1 MDKIK
6 QYQIFLKGEDKTN
19 SVREYKRIGDKYKV
33 VFNSG
38 KAFTYNEKN
47 VKIVESILRQAKP
60 RDIFQYLEKIAE
72 QVGISATLSDGKKL
86 NILSRHFSDL
96 GFIEQDSLLG
106 HFLSGTHPVTTAVR
120 NLNQEIYPFC
130 FNSSQK
136 KAVEKALRNRISL
149 IEGPPGTGKTQ
160 TILNLIANIVSNNQ
174 SVAVVSS
181 NNSATKNVLEKLQKN
196 NVSFI
201 SAYLGNMSNKQ
212 QFIDAQADT
221 PDLAAWELSSKSIY
235 KINDEISKKYSE
247 LEDKLEKQ
255 IKQSELK
262 QEYSAVTL
270 EEQHFQSN
278 YNKSHKQGNA
288 EFLRKVNNSND
299 ALELWLESEN
309 YAKPNGFLS
318 LIYFIFGI
326 FSKNARRRSF
336 VIRLSK
342 EYSSEFLIYEFQ
354 KRFYEL
360 RKKELEKQID
370 IISKE
375 LDRFDFPSKMQ
386 SYSDMSLKVFKA
398 SLAERY
404 RKGRSKEYTIVD
416 LQKDSESFI
425 KDYPVILS
433 TAYSLRSSLSKDVT
447 YDYVIVD
454 ESSQVDLCTGALAL
468 SCAKNIVIVG
478 DLKQLPHVVDGRT
491 AKITDSIFHEF
502 GISENYRYK
511 NQSLLSA
518 LISIYPDA
526 PRTLL
531 REHYRCHPKIIE
543 FCNKKFYDGALI
555 VLTEDEGDREPL
567 IVYKTVAGNHDRNR
581 VNKRQIDVIK
591 NEIIPDQKLSVYD
604 GSLGIITPYRNQ
616 TNALQEAF
624 KGFNVQADTVDKFQG
639 QEKEV
644 VILSTVDNKVSEF
657 TDNANRLNVAV
668 SRAIKQLILI
678 VNEGDS
684 LKDRNIGDLVN
695 YIEYNNFSVVNS
707 KISSVFD
714 YLFKSYAKKRME
726 FFKGKKKV
734 SRFDS
739 ENLMYELLLGVLK
752 KKSIK
757 NLGIALH
764 VPLKMIINE
773 PSLLNEDEKRFV
785 MKTQSHVDFLIYDSL
800 TKRPEFAIEVDGVS
814 FHQESGRQAKRDKMK
829 NEIFKKYGLP
839 LYRFRTDDSNE
850 KERLFSILD
859 SYSIC

>member
-1 MDKIK
+1 MDNIQ

-19 SVREYKRIGDKYKV
+19 NVREFERIGDKYKV

-38 KAFTYNEKN
+38 KAFTYNATN

-60 RDIFQYLEKIAE
+60 RDIFEYLEKIAE
-72 QVGISATLSDGKKL
+72 QVGITATLSDGKRL
-86 NILSRHFSDL
+86 NILSHHFSDL

-106 HFLSGTHPVTTAVR
+106 HFLSGTRPVTAAGW
-120 NLNQEIYPFC
+120 NLNQEIYPFG

-136 KAVEKALRNRISL
+136 KAVDGALRNRISL

-201 SAYLGNMSNKQ
+201 SAYLGNTSNKK

-221 PDLAAWELSSKSIY
+221 PDLAVWELSSKAIY
-235 KINDEISKKYSE
+235 KLNDEISRKYSE

-262 QEYSAVTL
+262 QEYSAVIL
-270 EEQHFQSN
+270 EEKHFQSN
-278 YNKSHKQGNA
+278 YKVSHQQGNT
-288 EFLRKVNNSND
+288 EFLRKVKYSND

-309 YAKPNGFLS
+309 YAKLNGFLS
-318 LIYFIFGI
+318 LIYFVFGI
-326 FSKNARRRSF
+326 ISKNAHRRSF
-336 VIRLSK
+336 INKLSK
-342 EYSSEFLIYEFQ
+342 EFSSEFLIYEFQ

-360 RKKELEKQID
+360 KKKELEKQID

-375 LDRFDFPSKMQ
+375 LNRFDFPSKMQ

-404 RKGRSKEYTIVD
+404 RKGRAKEYKIED
-416 LQKDSESFI
+416 LKKDSESFI

-433 TAYSLRSSLSKDVT
+433 TAYSLRSSLSKNVT

-468 SCAKNIVIVG
+468 SCAKNIVVVG
-478 DLKQLPHVVDGRT
+478 DLKQLPHVVDDRT
-491 AKITDSIFHEF
+491 AKITDAIFKEYD
-502 GISENYRYK
+502 ISENYRYK

-543 FCNKKFYDGALI
+543 FCNKKFYDGELI

-567 IVYKTVAGNHDRNR
+567 LVYKTVAGNHARNR

-591 NEIIPDQKLSVYD
+591 NEIIPDQKLSVDD

-616 TNALQEAF
+616 TNVLQESF
-624 KGFNVQADTVDKFQG
+624 KGLNVQADTVDKFQG
-639 QEKEV
+639 QEKDI
-644 VILSTVDNKVSEF
+644 VILSTVDNEVSEF
-657 TDNANRLNVAV
+657 TDDANRLNVAV

-678 VNEGDS
+678 VNEADS

-695 YIEYNNFSVVNS
+695 YIEYHNFSVVQS

-714 YLFKSYAKKRME
+714 YLFKSYAKKRE
-726 FFKGKKKV
+726 EYFKGKKKV

-739 ENLMYELLLGVLK
+739 ENLMYELLLGILK
-752 KKSIK
+752 EKNIK
-757 NLGIALH
+757 DLGVAAH

-773 PSLLNEDEKRFV
+773 PSLLNAEEERFV
-785 MKTQSHVDFLIYDSL
+785 MKTQSHVDFLLYGTL
-800 TKRPEFAIEVDGVS
+800 GKRPKFAIEVDGVS
-814 FHQESGRQAKRDKMK
+814 FHPDTGRQAERDKMK
-829 NEIFKKYGLP
+829 NEIFEKYGLP
-839 LYRFRTDDSNE
+839 LYRFRTDESKE
-850 KERLFSILD
+850 KERLVSILNSFSIR
-859 SYSIC
+859 